1 LLQVAERAVW
11 VARTVV
17 RLAGL
22 EVIVLQ
28 FLANRLVVVQLL
40 KIR

>member
-1 LLQVAERAVW
+1 LLLPEAVLVEW
-11 VARTVV
+11 VARTVR

-28 FLANRLVVVQLL
+28 L
-40 KIR
+40 